1 MSVYFPKQRFQ
12 SDANLRI
19 AADDTLLFTLFI
31 ASVIHIVLLMGV
43 SFVAPKSANTS
54 KVIEVTLVNSPS
66 KNAPENAKYLAQANQ
81 IGTGLEKQKPL
92 PIERKSASSGDYWRK
107 QPLTQS
113 ANRDQPLIEHRLI
126 TQQHRD
132 EQALSAQKADDT
144 QVENQADQSQPELS
158 VEEIDRQI
166 AQLGAKI
173 ETLQESSD
181 KTTIKSINSISAHK
195 FVAAHYIKNWDRKV
209 ERIGNLNYPE
219 INGSSEFSGSLTM
232 DVGINSDG
240 QIYDIKIVK
249 SSGMAELDEAAKRIV
264 RMSAPFAEL
273 PEKLTEELDVLSI
286 RRVWSFSEEG
296 NFTSH

>member
-1 MSVYFPKQRFQ
+1 MPVYFPPSVFQ
-12 SDANLRI
+12 ANTQLRL
-19 AADDTLLFTLFI
+19 AADDALLFAVFI
-31 ASVIHIVLLMGV
+31 ASVIHIVLLMGI
-43 SFVAPKSANTS
+43 SFVAPKTVNTS
-54 KVIEVTLVNSPS
+54 KAIEVTLVNSPS

-81 IGTGLEKQKPL
+81 IGTGLKNQQPL
-92 PIERKSASSGDYWRK
+92 PMERRSASSGDYWHQQTR
-107 QPLTQS
+107 TQS
-113 ANRDQPLIEHRLI
+113 ASSVQPFITHRLI
-126 TQQHRD
+126 TQQQRETQILSGQKTD
-132 EQALSAQKADDT
+132 EPQDEHD
-144 QVENQADQSQPELS
+144 EQSQPELS

-173 ETLQESSD
+173 QVLQESSD
-181 KTTIKSINSISAHK
+181 KTTVKSINSISAHK
-195 FVAAHYIKNWDRKV
+195 FIAAHYIKNWDRKV

-219 INGSSEFSGSLTM
+219 INGSSEFSASLTM

-249 SSGMAELDEAAKRIV
+249 SSGIAELDEAAKRIV
-264 RMSAPFAEL
+264 KMSAPFAEL

>member
-1 MSVYFPKQRFQ
+1 MGVYFSKPAFQ
-12 SDANLRI
+12 ANAQLRL
-19 AADDTLLFTLFI
+19 AADDALLFALFI

-43 SFVAPKSANTS
+43 SFVAPKANKTS
-54 KVIEVTLVNSPS
+54 KAIEVTLVNSPS

-81 IGTGLEKQKPL
+81 IGTGLEKQQPL
-92 PIERKSASSGDYWRK
+92 PMERKSASSGDYWRK
-107 QPLTQS
+107 QPPRQS
-113 ANRDQPLIEHRLI
+113 AASAQPFIAHRLI
-126 TQQHRD
+126 TQKHRD
-132 EQALSAQKADDT
+132 DQRLSGQKTDEPQDEQDT
-144 QVENQADQSQPELS
+144 QSQPELS

-173 ETLQESSD
+173 QVLQESSD

-195 FVAAHYIKNWDRKV
+195 FIAANYIKNWDRKV

-219 INGSSEFSGSLTM
+219 INGSSEFSGSLIM

-249 SSGMAELDEAAKRIV
+249 SSGIAELDEAAKRIV
-264 RMSAPFAEL
+264 KMSAPFAEL
-273 PEKLTEELDVLSI
+273 PEELTEELDVLSI